1 VTVNDKDAA
10 EAEFQAQM
18 AALCEAFVRGLP
30 ARHAALAAAWRD
42 CADDANE
49 PAWARLREVAHK
61 LSGSA
66 SNYGFEALGTAA
78 RELDKLLSGHVHCRV
93 RGQAEPAVSRL
104 RDALD
109 GVIASA

>member
-1 VTVNDKDAA
+1 MVSDKDAA
-10 EAEFQAQM
+10 EAAFQAQI
-18 AALCEAFVRGLP
+18 AALGEAFVHGLP
-30 ARHAALAAAWRD
+30 ARRAALVTAWHD

-49 PAWARLREVAHK
+49 PAWERLREVAHK

-66 SNYGFEALGTAA
+66 SNYGFEALGAA
-78 RELDKLLSGHVHCRV
+78 GRELDRLLTGHTRCRV
-93 RGQAEPAVSRL
+93 RAQAAAAVSRL

>member
-1 VTVNDKDAA
+1 MVNDKDAA

-18 AALCEAFVRGLP
+18 AALSEAFVRGLP
-30 ARHAALAAAWRD
+30 ARRAALAAAWQD

-49 PAWARLREVAHK
+49 SAWERLREVAHK

-66 SNYGFEALGTAA
+66 SNYGFEALGTAG
-78 RELDKLLSGHVHCRV
+78 RELDKLLTGRTHCRV
-93 RGQAEPAVSRL
+93 RAQAAAPVSRL